1 MKGIIG
7 DTGGATTPHA
17 VVATETPLVEHTNR
31 SSAMK
36 LAKRLERYWHERGYY
51 ACFWANRLNSAL
63 KKLVRTNSIGS
74 CNLIDGMPPTYQPY
88 PE

>member
-36 LAKRLERYWHERGYY
+36 LAKPLERYWHERGYY
-51 ACFWANRLNSAL
+51 ARF
-63 KKLVRTNSIGS
+63 
-74 CNLIDGMPPTYQPY
+74 
-88 PE
+88 